1 MINTAM
7 DTKEMPHYIG
17 HRERLREK
25 LLTHGEDSLADYEL
39 LELILMTAL
48 PRIDVKPL
56 AKTLLARFK
65 NFAGVLN
72 ASPEEL
78 MSVKGIKETTA
89 AMIKIIPAACVRL
102 TKVEILDTPVFNSWS
117 KIQDYCFLKLAHKK
131 NERFHILF
139 LNIKLHLIA
148 DEEHQHGTVNHTPVY
163 PREILSRALALNAS
177 SLILV
182 HNHPSGDSKPSEGDI
197 NITEE
202 LRKILKMSD
211 ISIYDHLI
219 IGRQGIYSFRRHGLL

>member
-1 MINTAM
+1 M
-7 DTKEMPHYIG
+7 DTKEKPHYVG

-25 LLTHGEDSLADYEL
+25 LLVRGENSLADYEL
-39 LELILMTAL
+39 LELILMMAL

-56 AKTLLARFK
+56 AKTLLTRFK

-78 MSVKGIKETTA
+78 MTVKGIKESTA
-89 AMIKIIPAACVRL
+89 ATIKVIPAACTRL

-197 NITEE
+197 KITDE

>member
-1 MINTAM
+1 M
-7 DTKEMPHYIG
+7 
-17 HRERLREK
+17 
-25 LLTHGEDSLADYEL
+25 
-39 LELILMTAL
+39 
-48 PRIDVKPL
+48 
-56 AKTLLARFK
+56 
-65 NFAGVLN
+65 
-72 ASPEEL
+72 
-78 MSVKGIKETTA
+78 
-89 AMIKIIPAACVRL
+89 RL

-197 NITEE
+197 KITDE

>member
-1 MINTAM
+1 M
-7 DTKEMPHYIG
+7 DTKEKPHYVG

-25 LLTHGEDSLADYEL
+25 LLVRGDDSLADYEL
-39 LELILMTAL
+39 LELILMMAL

-78 MSVKGIKETTA
+78 MSVKGIKETIA
-89 AMIKIIPAACVRL
+89 ATLKIIPAACVRM
-102 TKVEILDTPVFNSWS
+102 TKVEIIDTPVFNSWS

-197 NITEE
+197 KITDE

>member
-1 MINTAM
+1 M
-7 DTKEMPHYIG
+7 DTKEKPHYVG

-25 LLTHGEDSLADYEL
+25 LLVHGENSLADYEL
-39 LELILMTAL
+39 LELILMMAL

-89 AMIKIIPAACVRL
+89 AMIKTIPAACVRL

>member
-1 MINTAM
+1 M
-7 DTKEMPHYIG
+7 DTKEKPHYVG

-25 LLTHGEDSLADYEL
+25 LLVRGEDSLADYEL

>member
-1 MINTAM
+1 M
-7 DTKEMPHYIG
+7 DTKEKPHYVG

-25 LLTHGEDSLADYEL
+25 LLVRGENSLADYEL
-39 LELILMTAL
+39 LELILMMAL

-56 AKTLLARFK
+56 AKTLLTRFK

-78 MSVKGIKETTA
+78 MTVKGIKETTA
-89 AMIKIIPAACVRL
+89 ATIKIIPAACMRL

-182 HNHPSGDSKPSEGDI
+182 HNHPAGDSKPSEGDI
-197 NITEE
+197 KITDE

>member
-1 MINTAM
+1 M
-7 DTKEMPHYIG
+7 DTKEKPHYVG

-25 LLTHGEDSLADYEL
+25 LLVRGDDSLADYEL
-39 LELILMTAL
+39 LELILMMAL

-78 MSVKGIKETTA
+78 MSVKGIKETIA
-89 AMIKIIPAACVRL
+89 ATLKIIPAACVRM
-102 TKVEILDTPVFNSWS
+102 TKVEIIDTPVFNSWS

-197 NITEE
+197 KITEE